1 MSNLKISQLPNFTGN
16 TSGSWL
22 IANNS
27 GETETFKIQKESF
40 LSGYA
45 TTGSNT
51 FIGTETISGS
61 VLIQGGPGAIALA
74 INQGNFRISGS
85 IAINSTTSTAIR
97 QLFFTH
103 PSGSLWGSTISY
115 NPISGPSGSG
125 SLRIEN
131 GISGSIV
138 IGGTSENFIQGTNFI
153 QGRTD
158 ISGSNT
164 TITGSLGINGN
175 TRINGNTTITGSL
188 NVTSNAIISGS
199 ISVGQTDS
207 ANKTISF
214 ASSSI
219 NPGAVVQYYRDVVAG
234 GRLEVNTG
242 ADNRGVVA
250 VGGGQNGTK
259 TGSFLSLDKNTGN
272 TLLFGSSSIS
282 IESPLINVT
291 GSVTTT
297 GNVNVSGSIV
307 LGGVSENI
315 YFNSGSGIGAFVSY
329 DPTLNGV
336 GGTLSVNTNGTV
348 GLVNLGASGVN
359 GASLSLNKQI
369 GKATLFGSSSIS
381 LQGNNIDVTGSVN
394 ISQVMTL
401 AKQNPL
407 PTGTTGSLAVSGS
420 GLYFHNGTS
429 WNLIS

>member
-85 IAINSTTSTAIR
+85 IAINSTTSTGIR

-153 QGRTD
+153 QGRTH

-175 TRINGNTTITGSL
+175 TEINGNTTI
-188 NVTSNAIISGS
+188 SGS
-199 ISVGQTDS
+199 
-207 ANKTISF
+207 
-214 ASSSI
+214 
-219 NPGAVVQYYRDVVAG
+219 
-234 GRLEVNTG
+234 
-242 ADNRGVVA
+242 
-250 VGGGQNGTK
+250 
-259 TGSFLSLDKNTGN
+259 
-272 TLLFGSSSIS
+272 
-282 IESPLINVT
+282 
-291 GSVTTT
+291 
-297 GNVNVSGSIV
+297 VNVSGSVV
-307 LGGVSENI
+307 LAPNVIGYEGIN
-315 YFNSGSGIGAFVSY
+315 FKSGSGIGAFMTYSQIGY
-329 DPTLNGV
+329 GFLGINTWGA
-336 GGTLSVNTNGTV
+336 GGEISIGS
-348 GLVNLGASGVN
+348 GGSSGSALV
-359 GASLSLNKQI
+359 LNKSLGGI
-369 GKATLFGSSSIS
+369 TTLIGSSSIS
-381 LQGNNIDVTGSVN
+381 LQGNNINVTGSLTASGSAHRIVGDVTTSGSLTVTGGVSSN
-394 ISQVMTL
+394 TYYPNNGSMALYGLNNDITIAPKSNSGTNGKVINL
-401 AKQNPL
+401 GELHIKA
-407 PTGTTGSLAVSGS
+407 TGTSNPILHLDSMSTTPSGSLGDIMVSGS

>member
-27 GETETFKIQKESF
+27 GQTETFKIQRESF
-40 LSGYA
+40 LSGYQPSGNYA

-51 FIGTETISGS
+51 FIG
-61 VLIQGGPGAIALA
+61 
-74 INQGNFRISGS
+74 NQ
-85 IAINSTTSTAIR
+85 
-97 QLFFTH
+97 
-103 PSGSLWGSTISY
+103 
-115 NPISGPSGSG
+115 
-125 SLRIEN
+125 
-131 GISGSIV
+131 
-138 IGGTSENFIQGTNFI
+138 
-153 QGRTD
+153 
-158 ISGSNT
+158 
-164 TITGSLGINGN
+164 TITGSINVSGSVVLGP
-175 TRINGNTTITGSL
+175 TITGL
-188 NVTSNAIISGS
+188 EGINFMSGS
-199 ISVGQTDS
+199 VIGALITYNPTNGGRTGILSMGTNGLFGRVNIGSSGDS
-207 ANKTISF
+207 GSLLLLNKTS
-214 ASSSI
+214 
-219 NPGAVVQYYRDVVAG
+219 G
-234 GRLEVNTG
+234 GIT
-242 ADNRGVVA
+242 
-250 VGGGQNGTK
+250 
-259 TGSFLSLDKNTGN
+259 
-272 TLLFGSSSIS
+272 TLIGSSSIS
-282 IESPLINVT
+282 LQGNNIDVTGSLTASGSLHRLIGAVT
-291 GSVTTT
+291 VSGSVTTT

-307 LGGVSENI
+307 LNGVSENI

-429 WNLIS
+429 WSLIS

>member
-1 MSNLKISQLPNFTGN
+1 MSNLKISQLPSYTGN

-22 IANNS
+22 VMNNS
-27 GETETFKIQKESF
+27 GETTTYKVQRENL
-40 LSGYA
+40 LSG
-45 TTGSNT
+45 
-51 FIGTETISGS
+51 F
-61 VLIQGGPGAIALA
+61 Q
-74 INQGNFRISGS
+74 
-85 IAINSTTSTAIR
+85 
-97 QLFFTH
+97 
-103 PSGSLWGSTISY
+103 PSGSYATL
-115 NPISGPSGSG
+115 
-125 SLRIEN
+125 
-131 GISGSIV
+131 
-138 IGGTSENFIQGTNFI
+138 
-153 QGRTD
+153 
-158 ISGSNT
+158 GSNRFNGNQ
-164 TITGSLGINGN
+164 TITGSLLVSGSAGEGTTLISGN
-175 TRINGNTTITGSL
+175 VIQTNLGLVVASVFASTGQVNLFADGTNNDVQIRAAGTGSILLQNRTRINGNTTITGSL

-329 DPTLNGV
+329 DPTINGV

-348 GLVNLGASGVN
+348 GLVNLGASGAN

-429 WNLIS
+429 WSLIS